1 MYEAGYNKLFWGMI
15 FIIFDFNLGGINL
28 LPDFIG
34 YFLLYAGLIS
44 LQQQHEFYKKAK
56 APLIFL
62 LSISLVKAISYF
74 SIGYIVNQKENTN
87 LFSLLIGSFTSLVTA
102 YLIYILCRS
111 IYLLAVSRRE
121 EELKNNVEYSFKY
134 YFITT
139 AAFAAYLPFSI
150 NLSQDLYAI
159 GSVIALINII
169 FTIPI
174 AVLFKKSVN
183 LLGDGLND

>member
-34 YFLLYAGLIS
+34 YFLIYAGLIP

-56 APLIFL
+56 APLIIL

-74 SIGYIVNQKENTN
+74 SIGYIVNQKENIN
-87 LFSLLIGSFTSLVTA
+87 LFSLLIGSFTSLVTV

-111 IYLLAVSRRE
+111 IYLLAVNRGE
-121 EELKNNVEYSFKY
+121 DELKTNAEYRFKY
-134 YFITT
+134 YFIATL
-139 AAFAAYLPFSI
+139 ALAVYLPFSI
-150 NLSQDLYAI
+150 NLSQDFYII
-159 GSVIALINII
+159 GAVIIIINII

-174 AVLFKKSVN
+174 AGLFRKAMNV
-183 LLGDGLND
+183 LGDGKV

>member
-34 YFLLYAGLIS
+34 YFLIYAGLIP

-56 APLIFL
+56 APLIIL

-74 SIGYIVNQKENTN
+74 TTGYIVNQKENIN
-87 LFSLLIGSFTSLVTA
+87 LFSLLIGSFTSLVTV

-111 IYLLAVSRRE
+111 IYLLASSRGE
-121 EELKNNVEYSFKY
+121 EELKSNAEYRFKY
-134 YFITT
+134 YSITVI
-139 AAFAAYLPFSI
+139 ALVLYLPFSI
-150 NLSQDLYAI
+150 NLSQDMSMI
-159 GSVIALINII
+159 GAVIILLNII
-169 FTIPI
+169 FTLPI
-174 AVLFKKSVN
+174 VGLFRKAMNV
-183 LLGDGLND
+183 LGDGKV